1 MLRQL
6 AQFGHDDVT
15 QFQSFGLTLLGDAL
29 RQQQT
34 ETVQIDWRPPK
45 EVNLSPRILEI
56 LSKLE

>member
-1 MLRQL
+1 MTENANILNTPIK
-6 AQFGHDDVT
+6 AVNI
-15 QFQSFGLTLLGDAL
+15 GLTLLGDAL

>member
-1 MLRQL
+1 MTENVNILNTPIK
-6 AQFGHDDVT
+6 AVNI
-15 QFQSFGLTLLGDAL
+15 GLTLLGDAL